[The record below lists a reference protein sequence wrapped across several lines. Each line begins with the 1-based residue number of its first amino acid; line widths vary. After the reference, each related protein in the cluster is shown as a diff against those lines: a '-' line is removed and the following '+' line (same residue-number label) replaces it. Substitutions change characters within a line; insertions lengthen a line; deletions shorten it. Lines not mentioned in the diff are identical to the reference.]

1 MSEDV
6 SKGEPNERRNE
17 QISEDERQKAERL
30 YIQSKKGIKYA
41 EKDVKRE
48 K

>member
-17 QISEDERQKAERL
+17 QISEDEQQKAERL

-41 EKDVKRE
+41 EKDGKRE